1 MDLKTCLL
9 NDPRIFLDK
18 TRLKGLLGDL
28 YQNDA
33 AKVNLLMLAY
43 NGGIA
48 AKIRENFPVDTLER
62 SRLIGILT
70 RQYSVVDAGA
80 AWAVDTW
87 IAGFSEALID
97 RLASADSPPPAER
110 IVPEDIPDI
119 DEPPAPVE
127 QCVRDDHA
135 DRFINPFLEE
145 QADCVYIP
153 CGIGNTDCGFTIH
166 GIKKTAV
173 CGNQY
178 SDLFAL
184 IYNYLTRTSKITDRD
199 IPTFIRDMETTFALD
214 YRSIYR
220 TAILL
225 LQMIRH
231 NYAVDSLLELCYIG
245 KAEHLKYAVGLI
257 NHYAILFCRLM
268 RLPSVSFRV
277 KQSPKAPHVSLDKTD
292 GIYCTS
298 HSAFTTNAR
307 EIWYGRKINYRLTKQ
322 DLSDLEYILK
332 EISPFEHFKEGQF
345 EVLQSMLNA
354 KKHSVCIM
362 PTGSGKSLIYYM
374 ASLLQPLPL
383 FVISPTEVLIEDQIR
398 NLQRFHHID
407 NVAHLM
413 LTDQDSFQNF
423 EIRNSLNYITPMT
436 LQNRNLLVKF
446 RHINS
451 GIHRR
456 KAFDRFSRSNVML
469 EERLADGPLVSYI
482 VLDEIHC
489 ISNWGHD
496 FRPEYLMLSKF
507 LRKYLD
513 QIDFWGFTAT
523 ANYTVVEDIQK
534 QLEVPQENFFSPIAF
549 GKYNI
554 SYDFR
559 CVSTEGEMHT
569 ALEEISRT
577 AIARNERTIIFT
589 KSDDISEQLADII
602 GYEADVF
609 SADNPEAYHL
619 FADGRCKILIASEEL
634 GVGINLPNIRN
645 VIHFGLPLS
654 KCEYVQEIGRA
665 GRANE
670 QVTSYV
676 IYLRNTVQNIPER
689 LLNRNTPI
697 ADIPSLLQGITN
709 DYAHIYE
716 KLTNN
721 CPAKN
726 VLYEQLLQF
735 CHSLPTSNFVVR
747 SFSWKEVDHAKK
759 MLYMLYSVGYI
770 HDWYTYSRSGSG
782 QGIDILIEITP
793 TKSTNQDPMRRMRN
807 ALVRYFDFL
816 GDNREGI
823 AKANRAKTPEDL
835 IQIYV
840 DWYYIKYL
848 YHHNE
853 QFLDLYEFITKHH
866 NTEDDFIT
874 AEIKNYF
881 VLPFMKLKSEETQF
895 NDMSVEE
902 LADRSISGIS
912 KDVLANIERINSN
925 RYSYKLDLLLALA
938 SLRKDAFFDPSRFDR
953 ILNAAPAPEEKAIG
967 LALAKLYSV
976 CSIPVRFSMINY
988 IAVHEKK
995 FGLSQTDFVERA
1007 YHRTSRDVIFYGI
1020 LARKMNHYFDKAGE
1034 NNV

>member
-33 AKVNLLMLAY
+33 AKVNLLMMAY

-48 AKIRENFPVDTLER
+48 AKIRENFPVDALRR
-62 SRLIGILT
+62 SQLISVLT
-70 RQYSVVDAGA
+70 RQYSVVDNKA

-97 RLASADSPPPAER
+97 QLASVDCPPSVEQPVSESIPNIDDS
-110 IVPEDIPDI
+110 
-119 DEPPAPVE
+119 PAPVE
-127 QCVRDDHA
+127 EGTHDNQT
-135 DRFINPFLEE
+135 DRFINPSLEDR
-145 QADCVYIP
+145 ADCVYIP

-166 GIKKTAV
+166 GIKKTVV
-173 CGNQY
+173 CDNQY
-178 SDLFAL
+178 SDIFAL
-184 IYNYLTRTSKITDRD
+184 IYNYLTRTSKITDQD
-199 IPTFIRDMETTFALD
+199 IPALIRNLESTFALD
-214 YRSIYR
+214 YRSVYR
-220 TAILL
+220 ITILL

-231 NYAVDSLLELCYIG
+231 NYAAGSVLELCYIG
-245 KAEHLKYAVGLI
+245 KAEHLKYAIVLI
-257 NHYAILFCRLM
+257 NHYAALFCRLM
-268 RLPSVSFRV
+268 RLPSISLQV
-277 KQSPKAPHVSLDKTD
+277 KQNPKATHVSLDKTD

-298 HSAFTTNAR
+298 NSAFTTNAR

-322 DLSDLEYILK
+322 DLSDLEYILR
-332 EISPFEHFKEGQF
+332 EISPFERFKEGQF
-345 EVLQSMLNA
+345 EVLQNMLNA

-398 NLQRFHHID
+398 NLQKFHHID

-456 KAFDRFSRSNVML
+456 KVFDRFSHSNVML

-534 QLEVPQENFFSPIAF
+534 QLEIPQENFFFPIAF
-549 GKYNI
+549 GKYNV

-559 CVSTEGEMHT
+559 CASTEKEMY
-569 ALEEISRT
+569 AVLEEISQA
-577 AIARNERTIIFT
+577 AIVRNERTIIFT
-589 KSDDISEQLADII
+589 KSDHISEQLADII

-609 SADNPEAYHL
+609 STNNPEAYHL

-645 VIHFGLPLS
+645 VIHFGLPMS

-676 IYLRNTVQNIPER
+676 IYLKNTVQNIPER
-689 LLNRNTPI
+689 LLSRSTPI
-697 ADIPSLLQGITN
+697 AVIPDLLRGITN
-709 DYAHIYE
+709 DYAQIYK

-721 CPAKN
+721 CPTKN

-735 CHSLPTSNFVVR
+735 YRGLPTSNFVIR
-747 SFSWKEVDHAKK
+747 SFSWDELEHSKQ
-759 MLYMLYSVGYI
+759 MLYMLYIAGYVY
-770 HDWYTYSRSGSG
+770 DWYTYSRSSNG
-782 QGIDILIEITP
+782 QGLDILIEITP
-793 TKSTNQDPMRRMRN
+793 TKTANQDMQRRMRN
-807 ALVRYFDFL
+807 TLVSYFDFL

-823 AKANRAKTPEDL
+823 AKANRAKTPEEL

-853 QFLDLYEFITKHH
+853 QFLDLYEFITKNHS
-866 NTEDDFIT
+866 TEDDFIT

-881 VLPFMKLKSEETQF
+881 VLPFMKLKSEEVQF
-895 NDMSVEE
+895 NDLSVEE
-902 LADRSISGIS
+902 IADRCISGVS
-912 KDVLANIERINSN
+912 KDVLVNIERINSN
-925 RYSYKLDLLLALA
+925 RYSYKLDLLLALD
-938 SLRKDAFFDPSRFDR
+938 SLRRDNFFDKNRFDR
-953 ILNAAPAPEEKAIG
+953 ILNIAPVAENKAIG
-967 LALAKLYSV
+967 LALVKLYDT
-976 CSIPVRFSMINY
+976 CSTQVRFLMINY
-988 IAVHEKK
+988 IVAHEKE
-995 FGLSQTDFVERA
+995 FGLSQTDFVERV

-1020 LARKMNHYFDKAGE
+1020 LAQKMNHYFDRGRR
-1034 NNV
+1034 